1 MDCQAPDV
9 DSAGRALTTG
19 NSFLRDEM
27 RREVSGKAKTSA
39 LPAAALVALFAL
51 CAAFIPVSHA
61 QQDVRPRR
69 ASAAQAQ
76 AVAQQ
81 QQSNQQKSSTQ
92 QRQTPTPTPAAT
104 PQSQDNGGKP
114 KLKSSPSAAPDATP
128 QEPSEQEI
136 EEGGVLRIE
145 SNETI
150 LHVRVIDR
158 NNRPIDDVK
167 ADEFHVFENNVPQ
180 TITSISKE
188 EVPITYGLV
197 VDNSGSIRN
206 QINQIIEAG
215 KTIVS
220 SNKPGDETF
229 VVRFIDREDIKIMQ
243 DFTADKQ
250 SLDDALD
257 DMFVEGGQT
266 AVIDAVYLSAEH
278 ASERRKNDP
287 VEDKR
292 RRALILV
299 TDGEDRAS
307 FYKQEQLFES
317 LKEEDVQIFV
327 IGFVN
332 ELDKDR
338 GFISKSKR
346 EKAVD
351 LLDRMAKETGG
362 RTFYPNSLSELP
374 QIADEITKDLRTQY
388 VISYKP
394 TSPARPGEFRPVRVA
409 VADAPGHEKRI
420 AVTRSGYT
428 AKGGTQPP
436 PSQSPPTVRRQ

>member
-1 MDCQAPDV
+1 
-9 DSAGRALTTG
+9 
-19 NSFLRDEM
+19 M
-27 RREVSGKAKTSA
+27 RRREFSVRAKTGA
-39 LPAAALVALFAL
+39 RPAAALFATL
-51 CAAFIPVSHA
+51 AVCAALIPTTHA
-61 QQDVRPRR
+61 RQQDMRPRR
-69 ASAAQAQ
+69 AGTTQTSAATQQA
-76 AVAQQ
+76 AQTG
-81 QQSNQQKSSTQ
+81 QQKSPAQAPAQ
-92 QRQTPTPTPAAT
+92 QRQTPTPAPTAT
-104 PQSQDNGGKP
+104 PQQGDNGRP
-114 KLKSSPSAAPDATP
+114 ALKSSPSAAPDEP
-128 QEPSEQEI
+128 QQKDASGQEVDPD
-136 EEGGVLRIE
+136 EVVRV
-145 SNETI
+145 ETNLVN

-158 NNRPIDDVK
+158 NNKPINDVRDDDFK
-167 ADEFHVFENNVPQ
+167 VFENGVPQ
-180 TITSISKE
+180 KIEFVTRE

-197 VDNSGSIRN
+197 VDNSGSIRS
-206 QINQIIEAG
+206 QINQVIEAG
-215 KTIVS
+215 KTIVN

-229 VVRFIDREDIKIMQ
+229 VVRFIGRDQIEMKQ

-250 SLDDALD
+250 TLDDALD

-266 AVIDAVYLSAEH
+266 AVVDAVYLSAEH
-278 ASERRKNDP
+278 AAERHKNDP

-299 TDGEDRAS
+299 TDGEDRES

-346 EKAVD
+346 DKAVE

-362 RTFYPNSLSELP
+362 RAFYPNSLSELP

-394 TSPARPGEFRPVRVA
+394 TNPARPGEYRPVRVA
-409 VADAPGHEKRI
+409 VADTPGREKRI

-428 AKGGTQPP
+428 AKGGAQPP
-436 PSQSPPTVRRQ
+436 AAQSPPTVRRQ